1 MYNKIKMSPTINE
14 AIIIHFYQCALSR
27 VSYYKDL
34 RQGVGSV
41 LAKHYSKFILPQFM
55 IKPFMSLSAFTMSH
69 SSNMHA
75 ASSNFS
81 AQFYCAYAAS
91 RVRQA
96 ALSSPG
102 GYVYERLREGNLGIE
117 PSTSRAALALF
128 YLYLLT
134 SHEQYNP

>member
-1 MYNKIKMSPTINE
+1 MSLTINE

-27 VSYYKDL
+27 ASYYEDL
-34 RQGVGSV
+34 RQGVGSI
-41 LAKHYSKFILPQFM
+41 LTKHYSKFILPQSM
-55 IKPFMSLSAFTMSH
+55 IKPFMSLFAFTISH

-81 AQFYCAYAAS
+81 AQFCCAYAAS

-96 ALSSPG
+96 TLSSPG
-102 GYVYERLREGNLGIE
+102 RYVYEIPREENLGIE